1 MSKKMKNN
9 TPKKKK
15 RSTLAR
21 WFRQTVLKK
30 HDIDYDNPEVIETPL
45 KIVAQNFF
53 AKKTAVF
60 GVVVFLLI
68 LLVVLIGPYF
78 FKLNLGGIN
87 AGYLVE

>member
-21 WFRQTVLKK
+21 WFRQTVLRK

-53 AKKTAVF
+53 AEENGRIRRCGVLADTARCF
-60 GVVVFLLI
+60 DRTVFLQT
-68 LLVVLIGPYF
+68 
-78 FKLNLGGIN
+78 
-87 AGYLVE
+87 ESR

>member
-45 KIVAQNFF
+45 LSSIS
-53 AKKTAVF
+53 
-60 GVVVFLLI
+60 
-68 LLVVLIGPYF
+68 
-78 FKLNLGGIN
+78 LG
-87 AGYLVE
+87 EP